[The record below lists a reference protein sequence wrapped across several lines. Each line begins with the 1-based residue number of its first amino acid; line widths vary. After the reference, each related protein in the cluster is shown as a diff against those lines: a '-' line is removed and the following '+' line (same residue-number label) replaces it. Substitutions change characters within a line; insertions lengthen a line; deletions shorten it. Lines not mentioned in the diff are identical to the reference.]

1 VIQMV
6 RIHGRW
12 CGPNWT
18 NGKVQTAREYK
29 LKGGTFLTPC
39 DDKLDCACRTHDRQC
54 SGKNGCSSA
63 ADRKLMKSA
72 QNILDN
78 PLNLLLNPIMYG
90 KARVIRDGMALASLT
105 RRR

>member
-1 VIQMV
+1 MV

-29 LKGGTFLTPC
+29 LKGGTFKTPC
-39 DDKLDCACRTHDRQC
+39 DDKLDCACRTHDKEC
-54 SGKNGCSSA
+54 AGKQGCTSK
-63 ADRKLMKSA
+63 ADRKLAKAA
-72 QNILDN
+72 QKILDN
-78 PLNLLLNPIMYG
+78 PLNLILSPLMYG

>member
-1 VIQMV
+1 MV

-39 DDKLDCACRTHDRQC
+39 DDKLDCACRTHDKQC

-63 ADRKLMKSA
+63 VDRKLMKSA
-72 QNILDN
+72 QKILDN
-78 PLNLLLNPIMYG
+78 PLNLIRSPIMYG
-90 KARVIRDGMALASLT
+90 KARVIRDSMALTSLT

>member
-1 VIQMV
+1 MV

-29 LKGGTFLTPC
+29 LKGGTFKTPC
-39 DDKLDCACRTHDRQC
+39 DDELDCACRAHDKAC
-54 SGKNGCSSA
+54 SGKQGCTSR
-63 ADRKLMKSA
+63 ADRTLMKSA

-78 PLNLLLNPIMYG
+78 PLNLILNPMMYG
-90 KARVIRDGMALASLT
+90 KARVVRDGMALASLT
-105 RRR
+105 RGR